1 MKKILQEK
9 FKEFAPTSWSID
21 NKTSIYMLAI
31 FLGIFGMIS
40 YNNIPKEQFPEI
52 IIPQYIVSTIY
63 PGTSPADMENLVTRP
78 LEKNLKGINGIKKIT
93 SSSVQD
99 YSSIVVEFQTNI
111 KTDVA
116 NQKVKDA
123 VDKTKRDLPNNI
135 LEDPQVTEINIADM
149 PIMYLN
155 ISGNYP
161 LDKLKVY
168 ADQLKESIEGLKYI
182 TRVDL
187 VGALEREIQVNVDM
201 YKMQAANVSF
211 TDIENKIKYEN
222 MTVSG
227 GTIDMYG
234 MRRAVRVV
242 GEFKD
247 IQTIENLVIKS
258 GSGALVFLKD
268 IAEIKDDFKDRESYA
283 RLNGNNV
290 LTLNIIKKSGQ
301 NLLEASDAIKEIL
314 EDAQKNSFPEDLKIN
329 ITADQSLKTRITL
342 TDLNNTIIIGFILV
356 VLVLMFF
363 MGLTNA
369 IFVGLS
375 VPLSM
380 ALAYSIMPSI
390 GFTMNMLVMFA
401 FIFAL
406 GIVVDDAIVVVENTH
421 RIFKDTKMGIKQAA
435 KYAAGE
441 VFVPILSGTL
451 TTLAPFFPLAFWPGV
466 TGKFM
471 FYIPVTLIITLFAS
485 LIVAYI
491 INPVFAVSFMRHDE
505 DEEKA
510 LPKKRVFVYGA
521 AIMAFGVLFRL
532 MDYKF
537 LGNLTLLVSLFYI
550 FHNLYGFKILLY
562 FQKQVIPGILYRYEK
577 VIRAIVVGRRPYY
590 LVGGL
595 VGLFIFTIFLV
606 GKYPPQ
612 VGFFPDNEPSNIN
625 VFIKMPVGTDVNV
638 TDSVAHLVEQRVK
651 KIIGED
657 NPMVESIVSNVA
669 LGASE
674 SQFEWGMVTSNKA
687 KISINFVEFEKRH
700 GESTFPYLDSI
711 RNNVVDIAGA
721 EIKVAKNVMGPPTG
735 SPVNIEVSGDDLE
748 LLVATSEN
756 LISHLDSVGIKGCSA
771 FESDFNNNKPEVI
784 IEVDRVRAN
793 MEGISIGQVGGELRT
808 AIYGS
813 EASKYRDGEDQYPI
827 EIRYTADTRDNID
840 RLLNHKITFRDMNT
854 GQLRSIPL
862 ATVAKVNYVNSY
874 GGINRKNSMRTIS
887 VSATLASG
895 YTANDVLPK
904 VAQELTK
911 FNKAEGIKATITGET
926 EDQKESVNFLSGA
939 MLVALC
945 LILFI
950 LITQFNSI
958 TKPIIILVEV
968 VFSVIGVLLGYV
980 FFGQTI
986 SIVMTG
992 MGLVALAGI
1001 VVRNGILLVEFTD
1014 ILKERGLSTREAI
1027 VQAGKTRITP
1037 VLLTATATILGL
1049 IPLAVGF
1056 NIDFYGLIADFS
1068 PNIHFGGDN
1077 VAFFGALAW
1086 TIIYGLT
1093 FATFLTLLFIPVMY
1107 YLMYASQIWM
1117 KRKVH
1122 RVKLRFFNHD

>member
-1 MKKILQEK
+1 MINK

-21 NKTSIYMLAI
+21 NKTSIYMLAL
-31 FLGIFGMIS
+31 FLAVFGLIS
-40 YNNIPKEQFPEI
+40 YNSIPKEQFPEI
-52 IIPQYIVSTIY
+52 VIPQYIVSTIY
-63 PGTSPADMENLVTRP
+63 PGTSPADIENLITRP
-78 LEKNLKGINGIKKIT
+78 LEKNLKGINGVKKIT

-99 YSSIVVEFQTNI
+99 YSSIVVEFNTGV
-111 KTDVA
+111 KTDIA

-123 VDKTKRDLPNNI
+123 VDKTKRDLPNN
-135 LEDPQVTEINIADM
+135 LPSDPMVTELNIADM

-155 ISGNYP
+155 LSGNYP

-168 ADQLKESIEGLKYI
+168 ADDLKDKIEGLKQI

-211 TDIENKIKYEN
+211 SDIDQKIKYEN

-227 GTIDMYG
+227 GSIDMYG

-247 IQTIENLVIKS
+247 METLKNLVIKS

-268 IAEIKDDFKDRESYA
+268 IADIRDDFKERESFA
-283 RLNGNNV
+283 RLNGENV
-290 LTLNIIKKSGQ
+290 LTLNVVKKSGE
-301 NLLEASDAIKEIL
+301 NLLDASDEIKKIL
-314 EDAQKNSFPEDLKIN
+314 DNSKENIFPQDLKVT
-329 ITADQSLKTRITL
+329 ITADQSSHTRTTL

-356 VLVLMFF
+356 TIVLMFF

-369 IFVGLS
+369 LFVGLS

-380 ALAYSIMPSI
+380 ALAYTVMPGI

-421 RIFKDTKMGIKQAA
+421 RVFKETKVDIAHAA

-451 TTLAPFFPLAFWPGV
+451 TTLAPFFPLLFWPGV

-471 FYIPVTLIITLFAS
+471 FYIPATLIITLFAS

-491 INPVFAVSFMRHDE
+491 INPVFAVSFMKHDE

-510 LPKKRVFVYGA
+510 LPTKRIFIYGA
-521 AIMAFGVLFRL
+521 LILAFGILLRIFDNTF
-532 MDYKF
+532 M
-537 LGNLTLLVSLFYI
+537 GNLSMILALGYV
-550 FHNLYGFKILLY
+550 FHNLWGFKILIY
-562 FQKQVIPGILYRYEK
+562 FQKRIIPAILRKYEQIIRVII
-577 VIRAIVVGRRPYY
+577 VGRRPYW

-595 VGLFIFTIFLV
+595 IALFFATMFLV
-606 GKYPPQ
+606 KTFPPQ
-612 VGFFPDNEPSNIN
+612 VGFFPDNEPTTIN

-638 TDSVAHLVEQRVK
+638 TDSITRVVEQKVK
-651 KIIGED
+651 NVLGDK
-657 NPMVESIVSNVA
+657 NPIVESIISNVA
-669 LGASE
+669 LGASQ
-674 SQFEWGMVTSNKA
+674 SQFEMGIVTSNKS
-687 KISINFVEFEKRH
+687 KVSINFVEFEKRH
-700 GESTFPYLDSI
+700 GQGTLPYLDSI
-711 RNNVVDIAGA
+711 RHNVKDIAGA
-721 EIKVAKNVMGPPTG
+721 EITVAKNVMGPPTG
-735 SPVNIEVSGDDLE
+735 APVNIEVAGDNLDDLV
-748 LLVATSEN
+748 LTSNNLVAF
-756 LISHLDSVGIKGCSA
+756 LDSSNIAGCST
-771 FESDFNNNKPEVI
+771 FETDFNNNKPEVVVD
-784 IEVDRVRAN
+784 VDRVRAN

-827 EIRYTADTRDNID
+827 QIRYSEDTRHNID
-840 RLLNHKITFRDMNT
+840 KLINHKITFRDMNS

-862 ATVAKVNYVNSY
+862 ATVAKVTYVNSY
-874 GGINRKNSMRTIS
+874 GGINRKNSTRTIS
-887 VSATLASG
+887 VTTTLQTD

-904 VAQELTK
+904 VEQALAK
-911 FNKAEGIKATITGET
+911 FNKDEKITVKITGEA
-926 EDQKESVNFLSGA
+926 EDQQESASFLSKA

-958 TKPIIILVEV
+958 SKPLIIIIEV
-968 VFSVIGVLLGYV
+968 FFSVIGVLLGYV

-992 MGLVALAGI
+992 MGMVALAGI

-1014 ILKERGLSTREAI
+1014 TLKATGTRTREAI
-1027 VQAGKTRITP
+1027 VLAGKTRITP

-1049 IPLAVGF
+1049 IPLAIGL
-1056 NIDFYGLIADFS
+1056 NIDFYGLIAHGEPKIF
-1068 PNIHFGGDN
+1068 FGGDN
-1077 VAFFGALAW
+1077 VAFFGALSW

-1093 FATFLTLLFIPVMY
+1093 FATFLTLIFIPVMY
-1107 YLMYASQIWM
+1107 YLMYAGQIYM
-1117 KRKVH
+1117 KRKINKV
-1122 RVKLRFFNHD
+1122 RVRFFKHD